1 MKTTSMLTLPNG
13 LTTCLTSLTT
23 ALTARN
29 STKSARTKSWR
40 MSVLIQRKL
49 NNAIKALL
57 RNLATTK
64 LRQVTGFLVR
74 ISDFHSSLELS
85 SIPRLPLTKS
95 LTEETSMAMISLE
108 PSVLD
113 SRTCQMYA
121 EVTRFLMSL
130 PTRRTNS

>member
-13 LTTCLTSLTT
+13 LITCLTSLTT

-74 ISDFHSSLELS
+74 ISDFRSSLELS

-121 EVTRFLMSL
+121 EVTRFLM
-130 PTRRTNS
+130 